1 MASVDVFD
9 SVVCTSF
16 TLSGVLSK
24 GIVML
29 FAVIV
34 LRLIFVNMKRCSI
47 SSNPKRKDERKI
59 DFFESVL
66 DELHT
71 LGGANMCCG
80 LSLKSK
86 SCLPYDHVYNALK
99 CISRKYPLLRTVI
112 VDKRDD
118 DNNVVKYLR
127 VVNDK
132 NMVSLT
138 ESSVHDWVLVWEK
151 EVKTKFDC
159 KAGPLWHTTIL
170 QERYDTA
177 KEMYNNTI
185 LFTFYHG
192 TMDGLAVLKFAKE
205 FVQCLERISK
215 GILNYSTD
223 GNTRSGILPG
233 VLSLLSCRQF
243 LHYKILQWLLPDWL
257 LLHMV
262 KTAMRVNLMFD
273 AKNPVLSQFAGN
285 SSVGQARIKII
296 PHHLSTKHTQKL
308 IGLCR
313 RNFCTVYGAILASC
327 HIAVAKLIK
336 GGTISEKDKPV
347 RFGWYCPVN
356 VRDQC
361 EPSIQE
367 DDLGSYTTVLMENV
381 DVPDISSDNHNK
393 FWNFAKRCTQQ
404 VHTGIKSGRHL
415 FSLYLL
421 PISHLLDPKE
431 FVSEFILHSKMKQP
445 ELMSPVHSLT
455 NLGKIDW
462 KKEEKDTYEVESVF
476 GGSGAYQNG
485 ASFVNHMAT
494 FNGVFTWSTSY
505 VTTRV
510 SEETTK
516 KYVNLVFEILL
527 NALSSNG
534 EE

>member
-1 MASVDVFD
+1 MVSVDVFD
-9 SVVCTSF
+9 SVFCTSF

-24 GIVML
+24 GTVL
-29 FAVIV
+29 VLAVIV
-34 LRLIFVNMKRCSI
+34 SRLIFLNVKRYVK
-47 SSNPKRKDERKI
+47 SSNLKRKDERKI

-71 LGGANMCCG
+71 LGGANICCG
-80 LSLKSK
+80 LNVKSK
-86 SCLPYDHVYNALK
+86 SSLPYNHVYNALK
-99 CISRKYPLLRTVI
+99 CVSKRYPLLRTVI
-112 VDKRDD
+112 VHKRDD
-118 DNNVVKYLR
+118 DNNVVKYLS

-132 NMVSLT
+132 NMVTLN
-138 ESSVHDWVLVWEK
+138 ESSVDDWVLVWEK
-151 EVKTKFDC
+151 EVQWKFDIE
-159 KAGPLWHTTIL
+159 AGPLWHTTIL
-170 QERYDTA
+170 QQRYDTA
-177 KEMYNNTI
+177 KDVYNNTI

-192 TMDGLAVLKFAKE
+192 TMDGLAVLKFAQE

-215 GILNYSTD
+215 GILRSTD
-223 GNTRSGILPG
+223 DNMRSGILAG
-233 VLSLLSCRQF
+233 VLSLLSGRQF
-243 LHYKILQWLLPDWL
+243 LHYKILQWLLPDWV
-257 LLHMV
+257 LLHVV
-262 KTAMRVNLMFD
+262 KSAMRINLMFD
-273 AKNPVLSQFAGN
+273 VKNPVLSQFAGN
-285 SSVGQARIKII
+285 SSVGQAKIKII
-296 PHHLSTKHTQKL
+296 PHHLSIEHTQKL
-308 IGLCR
+308 IRLCR
-313 RNFCTVYGAILASC
+313 RNSCTVYGAMLACC
-327 HIAVAKLIK
+327 HIAVAKLVQ
-336 GGTISEKDKPV
+336 GGKNSETKNPV

-356 VRDQC
+356 VRNQC
-361 EPSIQE
+361 EPRIQE

-404 VHTGIKSGRHL
+404 VHIGIRNGRHL

-431 FVSEFILHSKMKQP
+431 FVSEFMLHSKMKQS
-445 ELMSPVHSLT
+445 ELMSPVHSLS

-462 KKEEKDTYEVESVF
+462 RKEEKDTYEIESVF

-510 SEETTK
+510 SEETAK

-527 NALSSNG
+527 NAISSSG